1 MFSEVS
7 FNFLVF
13 FLFCFLYPVGVDDK
27 CTADSN
33 EVCVTFVH
41 LNIRKE
47 DKEMSESLNLLMLN
61 NTTAPG
67 INWIM
72 VIAGILL
79 LGLSLIM
86 FFKLRK

>member
-1 MFSEVS
+1 
-7 FNFLVF
+7 
-13 FLFCFLYPVGVDDK
+13 
-27 CTADSN
+27 
-33 EVCVTFVH
+33 
-41 LNIRKE
+41 
-47 DKEMSESLNLLMLN
+47 MSESLNLLMLN